1 MCVCVCFFSWV
12 GAFAVCCGWLMVV
25 RACWMVVRAC
35 SFMHVDVII
44 SIVSGLCF
52 FVVCLCL
59 FAGAC
64 IIIGQASNTR
74 CARALYQRA
83 RNGRGG
89 ACMLVG
95 VYVDVCLFLVSCLM
109 FSRLFRCLAVGL

>member
-1 MCVCVCFFSWV
+1 MLLLLLCLLFFN
-12 GAFAVCCGWLMVV
+12 VCCGWLMVV

-35 SFMHVDVII
+35 WFMYVDVII
-44 SIVSGLCF
+44 CMF
-52 FVVCLCL
+52 CVVCLCL

-95 VYVDVCLFLVSCLM
+95 VYVDVCTFLVSGLV